1 MRTSAAPWVT
11 PSYWL
16 LAHRNVPIHY
26 VLFIAILLVML
37 FALSWG
43 AEHGE
48 FVLHEDD
55 ELAEMFYG
63 LVEDYD
69 EVEHELTTD
78 Y

>member
-1 MRTSAAPWVT
+1 
-11 PSYWL
+11 
-16 LAHRNVPIHY
+16 
-26 VLFIAILLVML
+26 ML